1 MKLQK
6 PLSRILL
13 TLSACAMLAA
23 CQSEQQQLTTQSDA
37 LTTKPVVNCEEDKA
51 FQKLPDYPEC
61 ADCDKTTD
69 VAVLRTYIATQ
80 QDWAVKTI
88 GVYTYNS
95 ILRDNTADCLNQLR
109 ASGIIN

>member
-13 TLSACAMLAA
+13 TLSACVMLAA

-37 LTTKPVVNCEEDKA
+37 LTTKPVVNCEESKS

-61 ADCDKTTD
+61 TDCDKTTD
-69 VAVLRTYIATQ
+69 TAVLRAYIATQ
-80 QDWAVKTI
+80 QEWAVKTI

>member
-1 MKLQK
+1 MKLQR

-37 LTTKPVVNCEEDKA
+37 LTTKPVVNCEESKS

-61 ADCDKTTD
+61 TDCDKTTD
-69 VAVLRTYIATQ
+69 TAVLRAYIATQ
-80 QDWAVKTI
+80 QEWAVKTI

-95 ILRDNTADCLNQLR
+95 ILRDNTAACIRQLR
-109 ASGIIN
+109 DSGIIN